1 MRTTWM
7 AWAGAVTVVAAL
19 AGCGAGAVDAEAT
32 ANEESIMGERPAA
45 GSGRELV
52 ERARV
57 DLAQRL
63 GVTAEQI
70 EVASVEEV
78 TWRDTSIGCP
88 QPGMMY
94 AQRLVNGSRIVLRAG
109 GAEYHYHAGGGR
121 EPFYCERPQP
131 PAAGGADV

>member
-1 MRTTWM
+1 MRVTWTV
-7 AWAGAVTVVAAL
+7 WAGAATVVAGL
-19 AGCGAGAVDAEAT
+19 AGCGAGAVDAEAD
-32 ANEESIMGERPAA
+32 ANGESIMGERSAA

-57 DLAQRL
+57 DLAKRL

-78 TWRDTSIGCP
+78 TWRNTSIGCP

-109 GAEYHYHAGGGR
+109 GAEYHYHSGGGR
-121 EPFYCERPQP
+121 EPFYCESPEP
-131 PAAGGADV
+131 PASGGSDV